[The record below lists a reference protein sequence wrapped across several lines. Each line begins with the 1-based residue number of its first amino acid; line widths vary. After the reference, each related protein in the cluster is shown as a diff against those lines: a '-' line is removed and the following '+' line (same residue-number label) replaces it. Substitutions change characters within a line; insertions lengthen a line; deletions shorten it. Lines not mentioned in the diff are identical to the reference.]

1 MIKMYLKLKFA
12 LNYLSMPISLSI
24 YKIKKRHS
32 ETHVFEYLVLSS
44 WDFLRL
50 SEPLWCGALLE
61 EVCRGVGF

>member
-61 EVCRGVGF
+61 EVCRGGGF